1 MEEYKMSKF
10 LISLNYK
17 DCCILKHKLRD
28 SIGYLE
34 QWIPEYQFHLDNKKE
49 CFTQKELEKLKR
61 ELEEEKRTLERLT
74 EEIERNK
81 ENRHMKAR

>member
-1 MEEYKMSKF
+1 MSKF

-49 CFTQKELEKLKR
+49 C
-61 ELEEEKRTLERLT
+61 
-74 EEIERNK
+74 
-81 ENRHMKAR
+81 